1 MMWGLIFSDV
11 GLDIRRKASTTL
23 ITRCAVLSPF
33 LATWMMEL
41 GREVHTA
48 ELPYLFPYFLTE
60 LPEQA
65 VKGIF
70 RFLSSTIGR
79 YQDAGSRRATYKL
92 VAAVVRAFP
101 ESSVKNVVAAL
112 SSFADS
118 CKKRCAPW

>member
-1 MMWGLIFSDV
+1 MWGLIFSDV
-11 GLDIRRKASTTL
+11 GLDITGKASTTDHKVC
-23 ITRCAVLSPF
+23 CAVTILSY
-33 LATWMMEL
+33 MEL

-48 ELPYLFPYFLTE
+48 ELPNLFPYFSTE